1 MLRIVTALVVM
12 TGIARA
18 DAPRLASPSAIAI
31 DAATGEILFA
41 RRADEVRPIASM
53 TKLFAALVLRA
64 RKIDLSKS
72 ITIDHDDAIAGI
84 GGAPTILLEGQ
95 RFKNSDLLLAM
106 MLSSDNRTPTALAR
120 SIGMSADD
128 LLVAMRKRAA
138 DLGLSNTAFT
148 DVTGIAG
155 NASTAHEMALAL
167 REAIHD
173 PVLRRTMTTKR
184 ARVVSASGDVSG
196 DYTSTVAA
204 LWSTKKVIAGKT
216 GWTEDAGYCQVV
228 AVELGKRT
236 PGTRES
242 SRVIVMAFLGARDRA
257 ARYDDFIALADYLL
271 EPSLTSS
278 QDPDRAPA
286 SPRRASAAR

>member
-1 MLRIVTALVVM
+1 MIAMVLRIVILVVAL
-12 TGIARA
+12 TTVAQA
-18 DAPRLASPSAIAI
+18 DGPRLSAPSAIAI
-31 DAATGEILFA
+31 DATTGDVLFA

-64 RKIDLSKS
+64 RKLDLAKS
-72 ITIDHDDAIAGI
+72 TTIDHDDAVAGI

-120 SIGMSADD
+120 STGMSHDD

-138 DLGLSNTAFT
+138 DLGLANTSFT

-155 NASTAHEMALAL
+155 NASTAREMALAL
-167 REAIHD
+167 REAILD
-173 PVLRRTMTTKR
+173 PVLRRYMTTRR
-184 ARVVSASGDVSG
+184 ARVVSESGDVSG

-204 LWSTKKVIAGKT
+204 LWSTKKIVAGKT
-216 GWTEDAGYCQVV
+216 GWTKDAGYCQVI
-228 AVELGKRT
+228 AVELGNRI

-242 SRVIVMAFLGARDRA
+242 SRVIVMAFLGARDKA
-257 ARYDDFIALADYLL
+257 ARYDDVIALADYL
-271 EPSLTSS
+271 SLAG
-278 QDPDRAPA
+278 PDRAPA
-286 SPRRASAAR
+286 SPRPASAAR